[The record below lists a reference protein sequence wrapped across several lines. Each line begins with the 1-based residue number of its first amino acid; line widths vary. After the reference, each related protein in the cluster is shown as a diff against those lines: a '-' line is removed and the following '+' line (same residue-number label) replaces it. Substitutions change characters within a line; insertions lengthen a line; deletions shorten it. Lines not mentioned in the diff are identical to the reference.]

1 MDTDRKR
8 VLELAEQGDWDK
20 MRLLVAFNSTLAQ
33 ARDNFG
39 MLPLH
44 WACTEPSVDLSIISM
59 LTHAF
64 PEACKLANLSGMLP
78 LHVAIQTKAPGLLI
92 SALLDVYPQAAY
104 AKDGN
109 GRYPVDMAITNNLP
123 SYTINLIRNAA
134 LQALQSASKLQMLSM
149 NGRMSGVDSS
159 EIN

>member
-44 WACTEPSVDLSIISM
+44 WACTEP
-59 LTHAF
+59 HA
-64 PEACKLANLSGMLP
+64 AATCGL
-78 LHVAIQTKAPGLLI
+78 QTKAPGLLI